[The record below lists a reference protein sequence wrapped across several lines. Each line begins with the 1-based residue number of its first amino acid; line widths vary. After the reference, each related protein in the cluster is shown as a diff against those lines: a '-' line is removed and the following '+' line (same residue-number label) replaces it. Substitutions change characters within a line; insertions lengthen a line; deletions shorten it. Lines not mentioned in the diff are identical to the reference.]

1 MATYNGR
8 ILFIDGF
15 AGPGRYSGGEEGS
28 PLIAL
33 KTLLDHP
40 HFQRS
45 HLREREVVFIFIER
59 DGARAAALKRELK
72 QLDAA
77 RPTPSWIKIE
87 LVQDDFANA
96 IAEELGALEKNKK
109 HLAPTFAF
117 VDPFGFSNVPLE
129 AVARIAH
136 NLRCECLITFMYEA
150 ITRFLGH
157 PEASI
162 QGHFDELFGTDEWS
176 LIVNEHD
183 PNRRRDQ
190 ITELYR
196 RQLVQKAGFR
206 FVRTF
211 EMINEGNRTEYFLYF
226 GTNNRKGLSAMKV
239 AMWRA
244 DPTGGQ
250 MFSDRTDTN
259 QMVLLQPTADL
270 APLRGL
276 LLSEFR
282 NGGPIP
288 IERVMAFVLEQTPY
302 SEVIHLKKRT
312 LQVMEQQNPPLIE
325 VRRPQGKRQRPGE
338 YPPGTTINFL

>member
-1 MATYNGR
+1 
-8 ILFIDGF
+8 
-15 AGPGRYSGGEEGS
+15 
-28 PLIAL
+28 
-33 KTLLDHP
+33 
-40 HFQRS
+40 
-45 HLREREVVFIFIER
+45 
-59 DGARAAALKRELK
+59 
-72 QLDAA
+72 
-77 RPTPSWIKIE
+77 
-87 LVQDDFANA
+87 VQDDFANV
-96 IAEELGALEKNKK
+96 IAEELGALEQKK
-109 HLAPTFAF
+109 KPLAPAFAF
-117 VDPFGFSNVPLE
+117 VDPFGFKNVPLV

-136 NLRCECLITFMYEA
+136 NPGCECLITFMYEA
-150 ITRFLGH
+150 INRFLSH

-162 QGHFDELFGTDEWS
+162 QGHFDELFGTDEWRQ
-176 LIVNEHD
+176 IVNEHD

-226 GTNNRKGLSAMKV
+226 GTNNPKGLSAMKV

-244 DPTGGQ
+244 DPAGGQ

-288 IERVMAFVLEQTPY
+288 IERVMAFVLEKTPY
-302 SEVIHLKKRT
+302 SEVIHLKKRN

-325 VRRPQGKRQRPGE
+325 VHRSPGKRTRPGD
-338 YPPGTTINFL
+338 YPPGTTITFL